1 MRKQIAIVCVLSL
14 FIGNCAM
21 PVQNDVQAKVKK
33 PVLNKKKASVKIGKK
48 IKLSVKRG
56 KGFKVQWK
64 SKNKKIATVK
74 KSENTRLRSQERK
87 SGRLKL

>member
-33 PVLNKKKASVKIGKK
+33 PVLNKKKASVKIVM
-48 IKLSVKRG
+48 LYHFS
-56 KGFKVQWK
+56 
-64 SKNKKIATVK
+64 
-74 KSENTRLRSQERK
+74 
-87 SGRLKL
+87 